1 MRPRAYNRE
10 GRLGSTVIPTLSS
23 LPMEVTMSKI
33 QNTIAPA
40 EIQLPDAFGGTAEP
54 QPPAHP
60 THLLHFEP
68 LTAGDAG
75 LDIPCDPNG
84 RVGLDALGDK
94 LRNDYF
100 FARTLIGRL
109 FAAPTVRHVPAMA
122 ARVCSRA

>member
-1 MRPRAYNRE
+1 MSLSKEN
-10 GRLGSTVIPTLSS
+10 TVEDALPTSAA
-23 LPMEVTMSKI
+23 
-33 QNTIAPA
+33 APA
-40 EIQLPDAFGGTAEP
+40 GT
-54 QPPAHP
+54 PAAAQA

-75 LDIPCDPNG
+75 LDIPCDPCG

-109 FAAPTVRHVPAMA
+109 FARPTVRARPALA
-122 ARVCSRA
+122 ARG